1 MAGRTQEAWNEVGER
16 FSAWGRL
23 VAEHYRETEQA
34 DAGPADTEQADTERA
49 EETQHKLEETA
60 RELAD
65 QVNRAFTALGDTLRD
80 ERAKSHLK
88 DAMRAVGDAVG
99 VTVTETGEAIR
110 RRVGSTPEPGG
121 STPDERAGGDTTAA

>member
-80 ERAKSHLK
+80 DQAKEGLK
-88 DAMRAVGDAVG
+88 EAARSIGDAVS
-99 VTVTETGEAIR
+99 VTVAEATEAIR
-110 RRVGSTPEPGG
+110 RRVGSSDEPSAPGDPR
-121 STPDERAGGDTTAA
+121 PDDPSPAP